1 MQPLMTLSNIEH
13 RQGGFSLAIDRLEL
27 QAGRIYALCGPNGAG
42 KSTLLR
48 LLALLEEPQAGELRF
63 AGTVVRGAETQ
74 LELRRQVTL
83 VHQSPYL
90 LAGSVG
96 DNLAFG
102 LRLRGLGATE
112 RQRRIAEALAAVGL
126 QGFELRPVHEL
137 SGGEAQRVALAR
149 ALALQPKLL
158 LLDEPTAGL
167 DREQQPA
174 FERWLTTLPQT
185 GMTLV
190 IATHDPHQ
198 PRRLG
203 AEVIRLRAGRLE
215 RLLQSTDGP
224 PHNLKEHSP
233 WLSPLQKLE
242 A

>member
-1 MQPLMTLSNIEH
+1 MPPLIALSKIEH
-13 RQGGFSLAIDRLEL
+13 RQGAFRLAIDRLEL
-27 QAGRIYALCGPNGAG
+27 QAGQIYALCGPNGAG

-48 LLALLEEPQAGELRF
+48 LLALLEEPQQGEVHFCGVAVTGAGS
-63 AGTVVRGAETQ
+63 AV
-74 LELRRQVTL
+74 ELRRQVTM

-102 LRLRGLGATE
+102 LRLRGIGAKE
-112 RQRRIAEALAAVGL
+112 RQQRIAEALAAVGL
-126 QGFELRPVHEL
+126 QGFEQRPVGEL

-149 ALALQPKLL
+149 ALALRPKLL

-174 FERWLTTLPQT
+174 FERWLASLPQT

-203 AEVIRLRAGRLE
+203 AEVIRLRSGRLDPPS
-215 RLLQSTDGP
+215 QPTDGP
-224 PHNLKEHSP
+224 PQNLKEYAP
-233 WLSPLQKLE
+233 WLSPLQKQE